1 MPRRHWPTALGAGGL
16 SLALSACGQP
26 ASQPAAAACIAP
38 LVPAVEVN
46 LYFGRDKPGGGE
58 VGETEWAAFVA
69 DSVTPRF
76 PAGLTVIDARGQHR
90 DPQGRIGSER
100 SKLVVVVVFDA
111 PAHHAKVAAVV
122 QDYKKRFGQYGVFR
136 VENQVCAGE

>member
-1 MPRRHWPTALGAGGL
+1 MTRGQRTAALGAGCL
-16 SLALSACGQP
+16 SLALSACGHP
-26 ASQPAAAACIAP
+26 AIPTAASACIAP
-38 LVPAVEVN
+38 LVPALEVN

-58 VGETEWAAFVA
+58 VSDAEWASFVA

-100 SKLVVVVVFDA
+100 TKLMVIVVFDA
-111 PAHHAKVAAVV
+111 PAHRDKVRAVV
-122 QDYKKRFGQYGVFR
+122 ESYRARFGQHGVFR
-136 VENQVCAGE
+136 VEQPVCAGE